1 MLDSCAPFYGHVV
14 HMHTVMN
21 DHSEVCASAIEG
33 LLYRYVESMGAV
45 YISDCACL
53 VRAEGTGS

>member
-1 MLDSCAPFYGHVV
+1 
-14 HMHTVMN
+14 MHTVMN